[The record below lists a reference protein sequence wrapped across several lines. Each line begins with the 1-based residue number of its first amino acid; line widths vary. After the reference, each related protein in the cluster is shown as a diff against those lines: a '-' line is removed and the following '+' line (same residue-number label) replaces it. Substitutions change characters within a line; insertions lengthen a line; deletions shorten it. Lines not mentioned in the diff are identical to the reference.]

1 MIVKDFKIFQNA
13 PAPRQN
19 QLSNTQSPTVNGES
33 LKIHSQSCRHNYCRF
48 WAMLPLDSGCFA
60 WPGLQPLGGFPS
72 WVGLVCNLPL
82 ARHPFIGRLCP
93 NLRHLI
99 LTRPTSTALQITDAD
114 VLACQ
119 TWQTCAPLLV
129 SGQISITNV
138 GNPTMAIF
146 FAVPVAM
153 GNRNN

>member
-1 MIVKDFKIFQNA
+1 MPLHPGRTSWAIPKAQLWMVNLWKYTRNLVATITAGFGQCFPLTAGALLGPAFNRLEGFQ
-13 PAPRQN
+13 
-19 QLSNTQSPTVNGES
+19 
-33 LKIHSQSCRHNYCRF
+33 
-48 WAMLPLDSGCFA
+48 
-60 WPGLQPLGGFPS
+60 
-72 WVGLVCNLPL
+72 VGLGSSATYHWPDIHLL
-82 ARHPFIGRLCP
+82 ERLCP

-99 LTRPTSTALQITDAD
+99 LRRPTSTALQITDAD

-119 TWQTCAPLLV
+119 TWQTCAPLLA

>member
-1 MIVKDFKIFQNA
+1 MATPVIRVRFSTDHMARLYNKA
-13 PAPRQN
+13 
-19 QLSNTQSPTVNGES
+19 
-33 LKIHSQSCRHNYCRF
+33 SQSKNCKAAPNVSKVQITDMLLLTTSFLGYPLPRSHRHGGFEKKNVSIHKLF
-48 WAMLPLDSGCFA
+48 LCFA

-119 TWQTCAPLLV
+119 T
-129 SGQISITNV
+129 
-138 GNPTMAIF
+138 
-146 FAVPVAM
+146 
-153 GNRNN
+153 